1 MRAVLALASAVL
13 TGLAAAVVAVLMPP
27 LATPAAAASQPN
39 QVITVQASSSSST
52 TARFDLW
59 TRLSTGGF
67 RHHSGPITA
76 NVGRNGVGTTREGMG
91 RTPAGVYGLTEAF
104 GNQPNNG
111 TRLPYFQAT
120 RVDWWNSVSSS
131 PAYNTH
137 VRQTYSPGWPSE
149 NLYTMGAVYAHAVV
163 IDYNRF
169 PVRAGAGSAFFL
181 HVTNGRPTAG
191 CVAIAASSLNYVMR
205 WLNPA
210 AHPVISIGV
219 GSQATNIITQ
229 ANAAAAKHNPQ
240 GHLDSVTGGRGTVRA
255 VGWAADPDSPSGRV
269 TIDIYV
275 DGRLAGR
282 YGTGR
287 YRPDVAAARPPFG
300 TWQGFDF
307 LLTGVVNGWHTV
319 CVYAVNISLGTGNP
333 RLGCRD
339 IPVNPA

>member
-120 RVDWWNSVSSS
+120 RVDWCNSVSSS

-137 VRQTYSPGWPSE
+137 VRQTYSPG
-149 NLYTMGAVYAHAVV
+149 
-163 IDYNRF
+163 
-169 PVRAGAGSAFFL
+169 
-181 HVTNGRPTAG
+181 
-191 CVAIAASSLNYVMR
+191 
-205 WLNPA
+205 
-210 AHPVISIGV
+210 
-219 GSQATNIITQ
+219 
-229 ANAAAAKHNPQ
+229 
-240 GHLDSVTGGRGTVRA
+240 
-255 VGWAADPDSPSGRV
+255 
-269 TIDIYV
+269 
-275 DGRLAGR
+275 
-282 YGTGR
+282 
-287 YRPDVAAARPPFG
+287 
-300 TWQGFDF
+300 
-307 LLTGVVNGWHTV
+307 
-319 CVYAVNISLGTGNP
+319 
-333 RLGCRD
+333 
-339 IPVNPA
+339 